1 MPHNIRVAVVGGGSF
16 GTTLARL
23 VAENGF
29 ETRLWLRNAESVAEV
44 NQQHTNSRYLP
55 GVALP
60 EALTATDDLAA
71 ALAGAG
77 IIFMAVPSQFFRSV
91 AHRMSPLVPAGTVLV
106 STTKGIESEGFRL
119 MSQVLAEEIPQA
131 CIGAISGPNLAREIA
146 DRQLTGTVIASPDPV
161 VVRTAQ
167 EVLRCAYLRV
177 YSNPDIYGAELGGAL
192 KNIYAI
198 IAGMAAALGV
208 GDNTRAL
215 LITRSLAEMSRFAAR
230 LGANPMTFMGLS
242 GMGDLMATCLS
253 PLSRNYRV
261 GFEVGQGR
269 SLDEVVAHLGQ
280 VAEGVNTLRLVKHKA
295 DELGVYMPLVRG
307 LYEVLFNGRTV
318 GEVVGGMM
326 AAEQNTDVEFVLGD
340 G

>member
-1 MPHNIRVAVVGGGSF
+1 MQQQIRVAVVGGGSF
-16 GTTLARL
+16 GTTLARV

-29 ETRLWLRNAESVAEV
+29 PVKLWLRNDESVREV
-44 NQQHTNSRYLP
+44 NESHCNSRYLP
-55 GVALP
+55 GVSLP
-60 EALTATDDLAA
+60 DSLVATSDMAD
-71 ALAGAG
+71 ALAGVNA
-77 IIFMAVPSQFFRSV
+77 IFMAVPSQYFREV
-91 AHRMSPLVPAGTVLV
+91 GRRMAPLVPDGTVLL
-106 STTKGIESEGFRL
+106 STTKGIEAKGFKL

-146 DRQLTGTVIASPDPV
+146 DKQLTGTVIASPDSRV
-161 VVRTAQ
+161 VLTAQ
-167 EVLRCAYLRV
+167 QLLRCSYLRV

-198 IAGMAAALGV
+198 IAGMGAALGI

-261 GFEVGQGR
+261 GYEVGKGR
-269 SLDEVVAHLGQ
+269 TLDDVVSHLGQ
-280 VAEGVNTLRLVKHKA
+280 VAEGVNTLKLVKLKA

-318 GEVVGGMM
+318 MEVVDAMM
-326 AAEQNTDVEFVLGD
+326 SADQNTDVEFVLE
-340 G
+340 